1 MTVSLLDLRGEFC
14 FASNSNPNER
24 VLSPVL
30 TEGAA
35 EPYFETEMECVSCSA
50 AGRVLSVAATGTV
63 VLSTRASRAWGLACL
78 PCLLGGPCIWRS
90 RIESRWGS
98 AGWDR
103 EITAAPNSQIF

>member
-35 EPYFETEMECVSCSA
+35 EPSFETEMECVSCSA
-50 AGRVLSVAATGTV
+50 AGRVLCDCGRDWNCRVEHKSIPCWGACLLA
-63 VLSTRASRAWGLACL
+63 VLAWGTSIYEFLF
-78 PCLLGGPCIWRS
+78 P
-90 RIESRWGS
+90 
-98 AGWDR
+98 
-103 EITAAPNSQIF
+103 